1 MDANAKS
8 GRAPKRSPSIVM
20 LVIAALLALAALDRM
35 VGRPWRAH
43 WGASPS
49 EIVSPMP
56 GDTLV
61 MDPDEIT
68 TRAITIRARPDQV
81 WPWLAQMGRGRGGLY
96 SYDWLDRVFGVLDR
110 PSAQS
115 VLPQFQGLAS
125 GDTIPVGGG
134 AAWPVA
140 LAKAGEVLLIHVEE
154 RGAHVTW
161 VFTLR
166 AQNTSETRLVTR
178 VRAHLPDAWSKPIVT
193 TMLDH
198 AEFLMVRRQLLNLRE
213 RAERL
218 AAGSR

>member
-1 MDANAKS
+1 MDTNTKS
-8 GRAPKRSPSIVM
+8 RRTRKLRLRIVM
-20 LVIAALLALAALDRM
+20 LVTAVLLGLVTLDRM
-35 VGRPWRAH
+35 VGRPCRAH
-43 WGASPS
+43 WGATPS
-49 EIVSPMP
+49 EVTAPMP

-61 MDPDEIT
+61 TDPDEVS

-96 SYDWLDRVFGVLDR
+96 SYDWLDRLFGVLDR

-115 VLPQFQGLAS
+115 VLPEFQGLAS

-134 AAWPVA
+134 AVWPVA
-140 LAKAGEVLLIHVEE
+140 LAKAGEVLLIHVDQG
-154 RGAHVTW
+154 GARVSW

-166 AQNTSETRLVTR
+166 AQGERETRLVTR
-178 VRAHLPDAWSKPIVT
+178 VRGHLPDSWSKPIAT
-193 TMLDH
+193 TILDY
-198 AEFLMVRRQLLNLRE
+198 AEFIMVRRQLLNVRE